1 MRYAYPCDMTPDV
14 EEGYG
19 YVVTFPD
26 VYGATTG
33 AATWDESIFLAED
46 ALIAAL
52 SFRID
57 DRKDLPTP
65 SALSDGQVLITVPPL
80 QSAKL
85 ALYAE
90 MRERGVSQSDLADM
104 LGVGESDIRDLLD
117 LDWESTPAQVAAA
130 REAVKAEAKPAAGVP
145 A

>member
-1 MRYAYPCDMTPDV
+1 MKYAYPCDMTPDV

-19 YVVTFPD
+19 FVVTFPD
-26 VYGATTG
+26 VPEAITG
-33 AATWDESIFLAED
+33 GDTWDESLFLAED

-52 SFRID
+52 SFYVD
-57 DRKDLPTP
+57 DCEALPAP

-85 ALYAE
+85 ALYSA
-90 MRERGVSQSDLADM
+90 MRERGVSKSDLADA
-104 LGVGESDIRDLLD
+104 LGVSESAIVDLLD
-117 LDWESTPAQVAAA
+117 LDFDSTAPQVDEAMM
-130 REAVKAEAKPAAGVP
+130 AVKSIKAAERVP

>member
-1 MRYAYPCDMTPDV
+1 MRYAYPCDIV
-14 EEGYG
+14 SYERQGHG
-19 YVVTFPD
+19 FLVTFPD
-26 VYGATTG
+26 IPAAITG
-33 AATWDESIFLAED
+33 ADTWGESRFLAED

-52 SFRID
+52 GAYIHM
-57 DRKDLPTP
+57 KEDLPAP
-65 SALSDGQVLITVPPL
+65 SRPRDGQPLIAVPPL

-85 ALYAE
+85 ALYTE

-117 LDWESTPAQVAAA
+117 LDWDSTMAQVADAL
-130 REAVKAEAKPAAGVP
+130 EAVKSAERVP

>member
-1 MRYAYPCDMTPDV
+1 MRYAYPCDMTSDI

-19 YVVTFPD
+19 FVVTFPD
-26 VYGATTG
+26 VRGATTG
-33 AATWDESIFLAED
+33 AATWEKSLFLAED

-52 SFRID
+52 SFCID
-57 DRKDLPTP
+57 DWVPLPTP
-65 SALSDGQVLITVPPL
+65 SRPQDGQPLIAVPPL

-90 MRERGVSQSDLADM
+90 MRERGVSQSDLAGA

-117 LDWESTPAQVAAA
+117 LDWDSTMAQVADALK
-130 REAVKAEAKPAAGVP
+130 AVKSAERVP

>member
-1 MRYAYPCDMTPDV
+1 MKYAYPCDMTPDV

-19 YVVTFPD
+19 FVVTFPD
-26 VYGATTG
+26 VPEAVTG
-33 AATWDESIFLAED
+33 GDTWDESLFLAED

-52 SFRID
+52 SFYLD
-57 DRKDLPTP
+57 DCEALPVP

-85 ALYAE
+85 ALYSA
-90 MRERGVSQSDLADM
+90 MRERGVSKSDLAGA
-104 LGVGESDIRDLLD
+104 LGVGESAIVDLLD
-117 LDWESTPAQVAAA
+117 LDFDSTAPQVDKAMK
-130 REAVKAEAKPAAGVP
+130 AVKSIKAAERVP

>member
-19 YVVTFPD
+19 FVVTFPD
-26 VYGATTG
+26 VPEAVTG
-33 AATWDESIFLAED
+33 GDAWEESLFLAED

-52 SFRID
+52 SFYVD
-57 DRKDLPTP
+57 DCEALPIP
-65 SALSDGQVLITVPPL
+65 SAPSDGQVLITVPPL

-85 ALYAE
+85 ALYSA
-90 MRERGVSQSDLADM
+90 MRERGVSKSDLAGA
-104 LGVGESDIRDLLD
+104 LGVSESDVVDLID
-117 LDWESTPAQVAAA
+117 LDFDSTTLQVDEALKSVKSIKAAE
-130 REAVKAEAKPAAGVP
+130 RVP

>member
-1 MRYAYPCDMTPDV
+1 MTYAYPCDMTPDI
-14 EEGYG
+14 EEGSG

-26 VYGATTG
+26 VRGAVTG

-52 SFRID
+52 GAYIHLKED
-57 DRKDLPTP
+57 IPPP
-65 SALSDGQVLITVPPL
+65 SSPRDGQPLITVSPL

-85 ALYAE
+85 DLYTE
-90 MRERGVSQSDLADM
+90 MRERGVSQSDLANA
-104 LGVGESDIRDLLD
+104 LGAGESDIRDLLD

-130 REAVKAEAKPAAGVP
+130 REAVKAGERVP